1 MMVNHSKINSS
12 FGAVFVYLAFSQN
25 CMAVQFDLSETWR
38 AQIDSSV
45 SVGSAWRT
53 QSPSKL
59 LYTRLNGERVG
70 RSGGLATV
78 NVDGGD
84 LNYSRG
90 DRFSTPYKLLSDIQ
104 ITNGQYGGLLRIKA
118 WYDDAL
124 ENSGVHSGSQAN
136 GYKKGGNLD
145 DSGAARLARYKGIE
159 ALDSY
164 VWGKFA
170 TGGGETEVR
179 AGRQSIPWGG
189 SLFFQGINQVNP
201 VNFSA
206 LRKPG
211 ADLQKEMYI
220 PIWSLYTK
228 FTFAGGGAVDAF
240 YQLKWQPSVFDTCG
254 PYWVSFEMG
263 LSTKAG
269 GTCQGAALLP
279 GNTSEAQYR
288 DGNYLPLG
296 DGREGSDS
304 GQFGIAYHYPL
315 ELINTEIGLYAMQL
329 NSRMPI
335 ISARTGDDP
344 PGALLNGPKS
354 VENIGLRPA
363 EGFWEYPDN
372 IRIFGITTKSKVR
385 GWALGSE
392 LSYTPNQPVQRNAND
407 IVMALFQG
415 TGPLGQQSIIARDSG
430 VGVDVGGYDRL
441 KKAQFTV
448 NAATALPAM
457 LYAQKGTFA
466 SEVAVQYVD
475 VGDSFTGIRY
485 GRGFIYGSGAHESLG
500 GGHCLTGNTQPDGC
514 RDDGYV
520 TKYSW
525 GYRLKGQLDYSV
537 SYIAGLWVSPNVY
550 FAHDVSGFSSDGQMV
565 EGRKQLGLGVK
576 FAYQSLTM
584 DVSYVNFSDSAK
596 YDTFRDHDYANA
608 ALTYK
613 F

>member
-1 MMVNHSKINSS
+1 MVVAFSKINS
-12 FGAVFVYLAFSQN
+12 GCCTVFLYLALSED

-45 SVGSAWRT
+45 SVGSGWRT
-53 QSPSKL
+53 QSPNKL
-59 LYTRLNGERVG
+59 LYTQRNGERVG
-70 RSGGLATV
+70 RTGGLATV
-78 NVDGGD
+78 NVDGGN

-90 DRFSTPYKLLSDIQ
+90 DRFSTQYKLLSDIQ
-104 ITNGQYGGLLRIKA
+104 VTNGQYGGAVRLKA

-124 ENSGVHSGSQAN
+124 ESSGVHGGSQAN

-145 DSGAARLARYKGIE
+145 DRGAARLARYKGVE
-159 ALDSY
+159 TLDSY
-164 VWGKFA
+164 VWA
-170 TGGGETEVR
+170 TFSTGMGAAEVR

-211 ADLQKEMYI
+211 VDVQKEMYI

-228 FTFAGGGAVDAF
+228 FAIGGGALDAF
-240 YQLKWQPSVFDTCG
+240 YQLKWEPSVFDTCG

-263 LSTKAG
+263 LSTKASD
-269 GTCQGAALLP
+269 TCQAAALLP

-288 DGNYLPLG
+288 EGNYLPLG
-296 DGREGSDS
+296 DGREGSNG
-304 GQFGIAYHYPL
+304 GQFGVSYHYPL
-315 ELINTEIGLYAMQL
+315 ESIATELGLYAMQL
-329 NSRMPI
+329 NARVPI
-335 ISARTGDDP
+335 ISARTGDNP
-344 PGALLNGPKS
+344 PGASLNGPKA
-354 VENIGLRPA
+354 VEQIGLQPA
-363 EGFWEYPDN
+363 EGFWEYPDD

-385 GWALGSE
+385 GWTVGSE
-392 LSYTPNQPVQRNAND
+392 LSYIPNQPVQRNAND

-415 TGPLGQQSIIARDSG
+415 VGPLAQQSLIARSAG
-430 VGVDVGGYDRL
+430 IGADVGGYDRL

-448 NAATALPAM
+448 NAVTALPPM
-457 LYAQKGTFA
+457 LHAQKGTFA
-466 SEVAVQYVD
+466 SEVAFQYVN

-500 GGHCLTGNTQPDGC
+500 GGHCLSGNTQPDGC

-525 GYRLKGQLDYSV
+525 GYRLKGQLDYSLNYV
-537 SYIAGLWVSPNVY
+537 AGLWVSPNVY
-550 FAHDVSGFSSDGQMV
+550 FAHDVSGFSSDGQLV

-576 FAYQSLTM
+576 LSYQSLIM
-584 DVSYVNFSDSAK
+584 DVNYVSFSDGAE
-596 YDTFRDHDYANA
+596 YDSFRDHDYASV